1 MEWPKLAP
9 LFSLLSAGAQVF
21 LIYLALCRRS
31 RGPVHRGFVA
41 ILASLALWNLGN
53 CLIFLDRS
61 SQTLH
66 VLAFLGVLAAGPSA
80 LLFAAAFAER
90 RLRGVTLGYWI
101 ASFSALFLILNP
113 NNLTWRDGEITNLW
127 RGYVLGYLVL
137 FVGGALAVL
146 LSSLPSAQGKVRRR
160 HYAYLLLISLLGFAG
175 GLTELLSGLD
185 VRIPPVGGLST
196 ALWSI
201 LLGYA
206 ILRHR
211 LIALPLERR
220 AILGYVAGLALVLA
234 LGLTAAYRTRQLETV
249 ILALA
254 VLPLL
259 YFIIANRLLPGL
271 SLLGMQPKAQP
282 LQPDQLRQEY
292 GERLAEVRDA
302 GRVAAAWQA
311 FAAGLF
317 PEARCRLVQPEE
329 DSRRTLEKALAEGRR
344 VHAGECL
351 QREALEHEAFLSGR
365 HNPVGRA
372 SHELWR
378 VLADHEADVLSVL
391 PGRPE
396 APWLALSSA
405 RAGTLSL
412 SDEEA
417 RTLRALAQETAAAV
431 ARLELLDQLRRADRL
446 SMAGSIAAR
455 VAHEVKNPLGAIAG
469 AVQVLQQQLPDDQ
482 GSREF
487 LGMIADEVRR
497 LDRIVRDYL
506 QFARPRPP
514 EPTAVEL
521 RPLVQRILAGMK
533 TQPDWAVQVEWDW
546 PEPDP
551 PVLADAEQLA
561 QVLHNLLNN
570 AFEAMSG
577 GGRLRLLGRMENLD
591 GRPGFQLEMSDSGRG
606 MDAATLARA
615 FDPFFTTRARGS
627 GLGLAIA
634 RDLVEGMG
642 GRISVS
648 STPGAGTTVTLWLPR
663 QEPV

>member
-1 MEWPKLAP
+1 
-9 LFSLLSAGAQVF
+9 
-21 LIYLALCRRS
+21 
-31 RGPVHRGFVA
+31 
-41 ILASLALWNLGN
+41 
-53 CLIFLDRS
+53 
-61 SQTLH
+61 
-66 VLAFLGVLAAGPSA
+66 
-80 LLFAAAFAER
+80 
-90 RLRGVTLGYWI
+90 
-101 ASFSALFLILNP
+101 
-113 NNLTWRDGEITNLW
+113 
-127 RGYVLGYLVL
+127 
-137 FVGGALAVL
+137 
-146 LSSLPSAQGKVRRR
+146 
-160 HYAYLLLISLLGFAG
+160 
-175 GLTELLSGLD
+175 
-185 VRIPPVGGLST
+185 
-196 ALWSI
+196 
-201 LLGYA
+201 
-206 ILRHR
+206 
-211 LIALPLERR
+211 
-220 AILGYVAGLALVLA
+220 
-234 LGLTAAYRTRQLETV
+234 
-249 ILALA
+249 
-254 VLPLL
+254 
-259 YFIIANRLLPGL
+259 
-271 SLLGMQPKAQP
+271 
-282 LQPDQLRQEY
+282 
-292 GERLAEVRDA
+292 
-302 GRVAAAWQA
+302 
-311 FAAGLF
+311 
-317 PEARCRLVQPEE
+317 
-329 DSRRTLEKALAEGRR
+329 
-344 VHAGECL
+344 
-351 QREALEHEAFLSGR
+351 
-365 HNPVGRA
+365 
-372 SHELWR
+372 
-378 VLADHEADVLSVL
+378 
-391 PGRPE
+391 
-396 APWLALSSA
+396 
-405 RAGTLSL
+405 
-412 SDEEA
+412 
-417 RTLRALAQETAAAV
+417 
-431 ARLELLDQLRRADRL
+431 
-446 SMAGSIAAR
+446 
-455 VAHEVKNPLGAIAG
+455 AHEVKNPLGAIAG